1 MSLQGLGPNSLG
13 EASRRQ
19 SRPARRGPCVR
30 PSPSIAFPPS
40 GQGKGEPVL
49 QRSQLSRDR
58 AGLPQICHPAAM
70 GTAWVKENPFIPT
83 EIPSIPMENPSIP
96 VAPAAEPVPT
106 GCGAPVQG
114 VGARTG
120 LSTKP
125 QTRCRAPSTPQL
137 PGKPQPSTAR
147 VLGGVEQHRRQ
158 QEEQAARPGAPQPR
172 LESKPRAVPAPF
184 PFSLRHGADL

>member
-1 MSLQGLGPNSLG
+1 MEKHRGVKAGQLGGGRVSG
-13 EASRRQ
+13 
-19 SRPARRGPCVR
+19 PARSLHFLLLGRER
-30 PSPSIAFPPS
+30 
-40 GQGKGEPVL
+40 GEPVL
-49 QRSQLSRDR
+49 QRSQLSGDG

-70 GTAWVKENPFIPT
+70 GTARVKENPSIPT

-96 VAPAAEPVPT
+96 MAPAAEPAPT

-158 QEEQAARPGAPQPR
+158 QEEQAARPRAPQPR